1 LNSAVIIKYSKKV
14 NPLPSLKAHGVA
26 LIYIS

>member
-1 LNSAVIIKYSKKV
+1 V